1 MTVAGASIGVGCG
14 TSNGCVDKFGCPNN
28 RCPDFTV
35 ARHDTKPPFKVNVED
50 CDGPIDL
57 TNLVLEVSMWAKAK
71 LKADVTSLDTY
82 FRLADDIGF
91 EQIMVGDIIIMDRI
105 RLPEHMRVVAFDET
119 NKLVQVA
126 RGVNGSTASD
136 WKKGSAMRIM
146 RVYNAAAQTEL
157 ILDDIIQADGSTL
170 EDQLIE
176 SYLIYEWSPEDT
188 CLPGCY
194 WLEYKLLKMEDSASM
209 AALQVSSDPI
219 VPSFT
224 DPSLT
229 PTDFGCKLGEGVE
242 WVRRFPVEDEGFL
255 IKITNSPTAE
265 L

>member
-1 MTVAGASIGVGCG
+1 MTVTGASIGVGCG
-14 TSNGCVDKFGCPNN
+14 PSNGCLDKFGCSTSQ
-28 RCPDFTV
+28 CPDFTI
-35 ARHDTKPPFKVNVED
+35 ARHDTKPPFKVKVED

-57 TNLVLEVSMWAKAK
+57 EDLVLEVSMWARAK
-71 LKADVTSLDTY
+71 LKVDVASLDTY

-91 EQIMVGDIIIMDRI
+91 EQIMVGDIIIMDRV
-105 RLPEHMRVVAFDET
+105 RLPEHMRVIAFDET
-119 NKLVQVA
+119 NKLVQVS
-126 RGVNGSTASD
+126 RGVNGSTASA
-136 WKKGSAMRIM
+136 WKKGASLRIL
-146 RVYNAAAQTEL
+146 RVYNASAQTER
-157 ILDDIIQADGSTL
+157 ILDDILQADGTTL

-194 WLEYKLLKMEDSASM
+194 WLEYKLLKMEDEMGLMSSLVA
-209 AALQVSSDPI
+209 SDPI

-229 PTDFGCKLGEGVE
+229 ATDFGCKLGAGVE
-242 WVRRFPVEDEGFL
+242 WVRRFPIESEGFL
-255 IKITNSPTAE
+255 IKITDSPTAE